1 MPARRTILALLA
13 LLPALPALAQAQ
25 GQGQAEGEIR
35 RIDRDQGKIT
45 IRHGPIDGLDM
56 PGMTMVFRVQEPA
69 LLDRAAVGDSVR
81 FTVVRTGDGM
91 VVTALDKTR

>member
-1 MPARRTILALLA
+1 MPARRTILALAL

-25 GQGQAEGEIR
+25 QGQAEGEVR

-56 PGMTMVFRVQEPA
+56 PGMTMVFRVQEA
-69 LLDRAAVGDSVR
+69 GLLDRAAVGDTVR
-81 FTVVRTGDGM
+81 FTVTRTGDAM
-91 VVTALDKTR
+91 VITALDKTR